1 MNEEV
6 TITVESS
13 EKTDEPDDL
22 SQDNGVQHDQV
33 IEKMAGNGNDAI
45 KSEMFILMGKNVEDY
60 LDDDDVNDE
69 SDYCEENENELDEH
83 PRDKFILEESQD
95 PAHYYPT
102 TKSG

>member
-1 MNEEV
+1 
-6 TITVESS
+6 
-13 EKTDEPDDL
+13 
-22 SQDNGVQHDQV
+22 
-33 IEKMAGNGNDAI
+33 
-45 KSEMFILMGKNVEDY
+45 MGKNVEDY

-69 SDYCEENENELDEH
+69 SDYCEENEDELDEH